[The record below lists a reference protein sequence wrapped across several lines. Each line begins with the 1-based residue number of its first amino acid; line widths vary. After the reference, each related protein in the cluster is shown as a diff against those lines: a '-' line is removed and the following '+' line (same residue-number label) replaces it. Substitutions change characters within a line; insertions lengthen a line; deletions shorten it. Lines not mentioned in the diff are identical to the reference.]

1 MCGLKGGGWFV
12 GVWGGGGEEQ
22 SWQHLGEV
30 PESLTGSL
38 QVLQDSRLCRGEV
51 KVSLLVDDTL

>member
-1 MCGLKGGGWFV
+1 MC
-12 GVWGGGGEEQ
+12 VWGGGGGGEQ

-30 PESLTGSL
+30 PESLSGSL

-51 KVSLLVDDTL
+51 KMPHLADDTL